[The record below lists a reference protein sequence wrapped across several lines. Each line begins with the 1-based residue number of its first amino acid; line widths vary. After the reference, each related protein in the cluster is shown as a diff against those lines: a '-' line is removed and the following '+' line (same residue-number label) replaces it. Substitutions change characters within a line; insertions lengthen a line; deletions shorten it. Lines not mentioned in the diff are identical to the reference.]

1 MGLMEILVMG
11 IMTINI
17 HCSILP
23 HHWNAKKIPPSAYGS
38 ESDAESDSTISSGDA
53 DDEDSEY
60 GLD

>member
-17 HCSILP
+17 CCSILP
-23 HHWNAKKIPPSAYGS
+23 HHWNAKKIPPPAYSS

-53 DDEDSEY
+53 DDKGS